1 RSIFA
6 SVETTRVKCMK
17 GGMTVLSLIA
27 PLSRWH
33 RNFLVGF
40 VAILILAMG
49 PEALAG
55 DSFEFLRVFQKN
67 KIPTKQKVRQS
78 YTNFSAFA
86 FA

>member
-1 RSIFA
+1 
-6 SVETTRVKCMK
+6 MK

>member
-1 RSIFA
+1 
-6 SVETTRVKCMK
+6 MK
-17 GGMTVLSLIA
+17 GGMAMLSLIK
-27 PLSRWH
+27 PLSRWL
-33 RNFLVGF
+33 RNFSVGIVALLV
-40 VAILILAMG
+40 LAMV
-49 PEALAG
+49 PDALAG